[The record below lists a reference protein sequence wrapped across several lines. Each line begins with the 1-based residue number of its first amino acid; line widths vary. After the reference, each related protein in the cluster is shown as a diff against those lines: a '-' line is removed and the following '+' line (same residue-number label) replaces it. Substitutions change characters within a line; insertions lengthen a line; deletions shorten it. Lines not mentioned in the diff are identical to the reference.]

1 MIKFFR
7 KYHKW
12 LGVIFALIILSY
24 AISGIILNHRKTFSF
39 IDVNRKLLPKEY
51 RYQNWNN
58 AAVKSTLK
66 LSSDSILIYGNIG
79 IWLTD
84 SSYSVFKTFNAG
96 FPKGIDNRK
105 IFQMVRTKGDKLLA
119 GTLNGLYRFN
129 YKEDKWVS
137 VTMPVKEK
145 NVVDIILKQD
155 TVFVL
160 TRSSLLTT
168 TDLYNFRVFQLPPPE
183 NYDNKTGLFKTLWVI
198 HSGEIYGIAGKIIID
213 FAGLVFAFLTITGF
227 IVFVNRII
235 LKKNLKP
242 ATIKVKLKNSNR
254 WNIKWHNKIG
264 WMALAILILNATTG
278 MFLRPPLLAFIGNSR
293 VGKIPHTELA
303 TPNPWFDQL
312 RRIYYDDEIKRFIVV
327 AMDGFYYSDDNFKTE
342 LKQFR
347 FQPPVSIMG
356 VTVFEKV
363 DPYRYL
369 VGSFEGL
376 FTWNSKT
383 GEVYDYI
390 KKQPYTNVTHRGK
403 PIGDFLVS
411 GYTRDYNNQ
420 EYFFDYNLGAINIK
434 GTDRFAVLPQ
444 NIINGSPISLW
455 NVALEIH
462 TGRIYQ
468 SLIGN
473 FYVLIVP
480 LTGLFVLFILI
491 SGFIVWLKIR
501 KTDTI
506 NLSGVNE
513 MNGEHNLYS

>member
-24 AISGIILNHRKTFSF
+24 VFSGIILNHRDTLSF
-39 IDVNRKLLPKEY
+39 VDVNRKLLPKEY

-66 LSSDSILIYGNIG
+66 ISSDSILIYGNIG

-84 SSYSVFKTFNAG
+84 SSFSDFENFSVG

-105 IFQMVRTKGDKLLA
+105 IFQMIKATGNRLLA
-119 GTLNGLYRFN
+119 GTFSGLYSFN
-129 YKEDKWVS
+129 YKEYKWSLVPP
-137 VTMPVKEK
+137 PVKEK
-145 NVVDIILKQD
+145 SIVDIIQKQD
-155 TVFVL
+155 TLFIL
-160 TRSSLLTT
+160 TRSLLLKS
-168 TDLYNFRVFQLPPPE
+168 TDLKSFIVAQIPQPE

-198 HSGEIYGIAGKIIID
+198 HSGEIYGSAGKLIVD

-235 LKKNLKP
+235 LKKNKKP
-242 ATIKVKLKNSNR
+242 DGVKLKLKNSNK

-264 WMALAILILNATTG
+264 WIALVILILNTTTG

-312 RRIYYDDEIKRFIVV
+312 RRIFYDKEIDRFIIVT
-327 AMDGFYYSDDNFKTE
+327 MDGFYYSDDNFKTE

-347 FQPPVSIMG
+347 FQPPASIMG
-356 VTVFEKV
+356 LTVLEKF
-363 DPYRYL
+363 DSFKYL

-376 FTWNSKT
+376 YVWNSQS
-383 GEVYDYI
+383 GEILDYI
-390 KKQPYTNVTHRGK
+390 KKQQFTPPSRNSK

-411 GYTRDYNNQ
+411 GFTHDYKNH
-420 EYFFDYNLGAINIK
+420 EYFFDYNKGATK
-434 GTDRFAVLPQ
+434 LDGAERFAGLPQ
-444 NIINGSPISLW
+444 KIINDSPISLW
-455 NVALEIH
+455 SVALEIH

-468 SLIGN
+468 SLIGD

-480 LTGLFVLFILI
+480 LTGMIVLFILI
-491 SGFIVWLKIR
+491 SGFIVWLKTR
-501 KTDTI
+501 K
-506 NLSGVNE
+506 
-513 MNGEHNLYS
+513 